1 MKKDKPK
8 GKAAPMPKMSSK
20 MHEAMESKGGGGGGK
35 KGCK

>member
-1 MKKDKPK
+1 MAKAKGK

-20 MHEAMESKGGGGGGK
+20 MHEAMESKGGK